1 MDMMIF
7 SSGVGITILI
17 VFVCVFGI
25 GGLSILFFF
34 LGKKLWMTYQE
45 KNNKLIDS
53 AITKTEMMK
62 DINAYI
68 KKNQRFG
75 SASFIYIDLD
85 SFHSFID
92 VYGQK
97 TCEDALKIIAK
108 RIANL
113 LPHEA
118 KIANVNKDDFLIFI
132 KEENNS
138 IHNDNLCKKILD
150 NVREPI
156 NIFEEDQMVITAS
169 IGVATYPQVGDSL
182 NDILSG
188 LEVTTYVSKRE
199 GGNKATT
206 YYASLLDEEREN
218 MACYKEIKEAIWRKE
233 FVLYYQPIINF
244 EEKTI
249 YGAEAL
255 MRWNHPSRGVVA
267 AKDFISLLEQSGDIH
282 WVGEWGITQMIKFQQ
297 AMLKKFPNLPLIFS
311 LNLSTKQ
318 LLNRNL
324 ARNLIRIAKKLN
336 ANPKR
341 IVFEVTNFM
350 VYEKISVLEDNIKTL
365 KNFGFN
371 VAVDGFSLDGQ
382 SIISVQKGPIDIVKL
397 GRDFLKDIDN
407 NFTKEKLL
415 ESLKEFITSHHKT
428 LVSEGIENDSG
439 LRYVEKQGI
448 HLGSG
453 YYFSKPINQNAFSD
467 YVGEMKWIERLEVLD

>member
-1 MDMMIF
+1 MMIF

-156 NIFEEDQMVITAS
+156 NIFEEEG
-169 IGVATYPQVGDSL
+169 IGADPDAEPFDTQTNL
-182 NDILSG
+182 NEVPLTEMFDEG
-188 LEVTTYVSKRE
+188 EVTV
-199 GGNKATT
+199 
-206 YYASLLDEEREN
+206 EE
-218 MACYKEIKEAIWRKE
+218 
-233 FVLYYQPIINF
+233 
-244 EEKTI
+244 
-249 YGAEAL
+249 
-255 MRWNHPSRGVVA
+255 VV
-267 AKDFISLLEQSGDIH
+267 
-282 WVGEWGITQMIKFQQ
+282 
-297 AMLKKFPNLPLIFS
+297 
-311 LNLSTKQ
+311 
-318 LLNRNL
+318 
-324 ARNLIRIAKKLN
+324 
-336 ANPKR
+336 
-341 IVFEVTNFM
+341 
-350 VYEKISVLEDNIKTL
+350 
-365 KNFGFN
+365 
-371 VAVDGFSLDGQ
+371 
-382 SIISVQKGPIDIVKL
+382 
-397 GRDFLKDIDN
+397 
-407 NFTKEKLL
+407 
-415 ESLKEFITSHHKT
+415 
-428 LVSEGIENDSG
+428 END
-439 LRYVEKQGI
+439 K
-448 HLGSG
+448 
-453 YYFSKPINQNAFSD
+453 NN
-467 YVGEMKWIERLEVLD
+467 

>member
-1 MDMMIF
+1 MMIF
-7 SSGVGITILI
+7 SSNVGITILI
-17 VFVCVFGI
+17 VFICVLVV
-25 GGLSILFFF
+25 GGLAVLFYI
-34 LGKKLWMTYQE
+34 LGKKFWTIYKE

-62 DINAYI
+62 DINTYI
-68 KKNQRFG
+68 KKRQRFG
-75 SASFIYIDLD
+75 AASFIYIDLD
-85 SFHSFID
+85 SFHSCID

-97 TCEDALKIIAK
+97 SCDDALRIIAK
-108 RIANL
+108 RIASL

-118 KIANVNKDDFLIFI
+118 KIANLNLDEFLIFI

-138 IHNDNLCKKILD
+138 IHNDDLCKKILEMI
-150 NVREPI
+150 REPI
-156 NIFEEDQMVITAS
+156 DILEEDQMVITAS

-188 LEVTTYVSKRE
+188 LEVTTYISKRE

-206 YYASLLDEEREN
+206 FYASLLDDEKEN
-218 MACYKEIKEAIWRKE
+218 MACYKEIKDAIWKKQ
-233 FVLYYQPIINF
+233 FVLYYQPIIDFKDKN
-244 EEKTI
+244 I

-255 MRWNHPSRGVVA
+255 MRWNHPSKGVVA
-267 AKDFISLLEQSGDIH
+267 AKDFISLLEHSGDIH

-297 AMLKKFPNLPLIFS
+297 EMLKRFPNLPLVFS

-318 LLNRNL
+318 LLNKNL
-324 ARNLIRIAKKLN
+324 ARNLIKIAKKLN

-371 VAVDGFSLDGQ
+371 VAVDGFGLDGQ
-382 SIISVQKGPIDIVKL
+382 SILSVQKGPIDIIKL

-415 ESLKEFITSHHKT
+415 ESLKEYVVEHHKT
-428 LVSEGIENDSG
+428 LISEGIENDTA
-439 LRYVEKQGI
+439 LRYVRKQDI
-448 HLGSG
+448 FLGSG
-453 YYFSKPINQNAFSD
+453 YYFSKPINQFDFSE
-467 YVGEMKWIERLEVLD
+467 YINEKRWQERLECFE